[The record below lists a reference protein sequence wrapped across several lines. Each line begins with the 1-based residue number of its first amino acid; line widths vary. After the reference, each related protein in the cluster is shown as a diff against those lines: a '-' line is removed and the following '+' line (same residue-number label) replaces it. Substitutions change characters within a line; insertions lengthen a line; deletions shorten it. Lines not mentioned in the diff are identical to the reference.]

1 MKAFF
6 LSETLKLIAVF
17 VELAYNTCKLRSMVT
32 LVGFEPNALHLER
45 VATYTAR
52 PQRHKQETLNNCP
65 TIRRLFEMD
74 EKIGIEPTIDYK

>member
-1 MKAFF
+1 MEAFF

-17 VELAYNTCKLRSMVT
+17 VELAYSTCKLRSMVT

-52 PQRHKQETLNNCP
+52 PQRHKQDTLCP
-65 TIRRLFEMD
+65 TIRRLFEMV